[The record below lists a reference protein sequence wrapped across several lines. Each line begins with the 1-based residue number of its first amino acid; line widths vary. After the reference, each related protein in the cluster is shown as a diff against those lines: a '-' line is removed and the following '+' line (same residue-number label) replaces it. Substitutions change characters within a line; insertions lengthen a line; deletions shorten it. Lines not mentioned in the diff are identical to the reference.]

1 LEAIVVR
8 TLVAC
13 VAVFAA
19 SLAHAEVLELEGTV
33 KSVDPASRSI
43 SIVRKTPKGEK
54 VLELE
59 VAKNAGD
66 ISGFK
71 EGDPVAFAY
80 NPDVDIISKIEKG
93 MSENASADL
102 KVLQGKWVATTLV
115 ISGAKLTKGEMQRH
129 SRTFVIEGPKYTET
143 IYRDGKVLVVSGAIT
158 LSPETKAI
166 DFDGELLRK
175 EDSKT
180 FPHQQ
185 FGFYEI
191 AGDKLKL
198 TWRKKLDGT
207 ARPKTFGEEDEGK
220 AWTNSF
226 ILERDK

>member
-1 LEAIVVR
+1 MKQ
-8 TLVAC
+8 VA
-13 VAVFAA
+13 VAVFASA
-19 SLAHAEVLELEGTV
+19 LLLGMTAQAEVLELEGTV
-33 KSVDPASRSI
+33 KSVDAASRSI
-43 SIVRKTPKGEK
+43 SIVRKTPKGDK

-102 KVLQGKWVATTLV
+102 KSLQGKWVATTLV

-129 SRTFVIEGPKYTET
+129 SRTFAIKGTQFTET
-143 IYRDGKVLVVSGAIT
+143 IYRNGKVLVVSGSLKID
-158 LSPETKAI
+158 PETKAF
-166 DFDGELLRK
+166 DLDGEIRL
-175 EDSKT
+175 DDGHT
-180 FPHQQ
+180 NPIQM
-185 FGFYEI
+185 FGFYECD
-191 AGDKLKL
+191 GDKVKL
-198 TWRKKLDGT
+198 TVRKQMEGAT
-207 ARPKTFGEEDEGK
+207 RPKKFGEGDEGK

-226 ILERDK
+226 ILERDE